1 MQVAV
6 VGPDTMATNRSE
18 RTLARLA
25 VPFWNASEGRVRAL
39 WRIVGALAL
48 TLVVPGIV
56 FAATIQNL
64 DLPLVVTGFAS
75 NALFAVTTLV
85 VLVAWARYV
94 DRQPVAA
101 YGFRV
106 DRRWLAMLA
115 AGAFVGI
122 AGWGG
127 ALATD
132 LIAGWATIE
141 AVVSGGE
148 RTLPFAVAFALGV
161 AQFAL
166 VGLWEE
172 VVFRGI
178 VMRNAVEGLDF
189 PGVSRRWALVGG
201 WVGSSVLFGALHYDQ
216 AGSVLALGFW
226 VLAGLVLGLAHL
238 LTDELAV
245 PIGLHAAFDIGVNHV
260 WGLAM
265 AAPDERVAAIPM
277 LLRPAF
283 TGPERFVGVAGV
295 VNTAWVLVMAVV
307 VIALVW
313 RARGTLR
320 PAFSFREE

>member
-1 MQVAV
+1 
-6 VGPDTMATNRSE
+6 MATIRRE

-25 VPFWNASEGRVRAL
+25 APFWNASEGRVRAL
-39 WRIVGALAL
+39 WRVVAALAV
-48 TLVVPGIV
+48 TLVVPGV
-56 FAATIQNL
+56 VYAATTQSL
-64 DLPLVVTGFAS
+64 DLPLIVTGFAS
-75 NALFAVTTLV
+75 NALFAVTAVV
-85 VLVAWARYV
+85 VLVTWARYV
-94 DRQPVAA
+94 DRRPVAA

-106 DRRWLAMLA
+106 DRRWIATLG
-115 AGAFVGI
+115 AGAFAGI

-132 LIAGWATIE
+132 LVAGWATVE
-141 AVVSGGE
+141 AVFSVGE
-148 RTLPFAVAFALGV
+148 SRVPLAVGLALGV

-226 VLAGLVLGLAHL
+226 VLAGLVLGLAYL

-245 PIGLHAAFDIGVNHV
+245 PVGLHAAFDIGVNHV
-260 WGLAM
+260 WGLAT
-265 AAPDERVAAIPM
+265 AAPDERVAAVPM
-277 LLRPAF
+277 LVRPAF
-283 TGPERFVGVAGV
+283 TGPERFVGVAGL
-295 VNTAWVLVMAVV
+295 VNTAWVLLMGVAVV
-307 VIALVW
+307 ALVW